1 MPSSQDSINPEH
13 EMKFTNISIESYD
26 QTSAFLYAIEG
37 AILVMFNTFAVYR
50 FLISSYHR
58 GQRDSLLIVGCLLFD
73 ALFGVTYMSSGLY
86 RIPFLY
92 IYKDFPA
99 VTKWRCVGTPALLFI
114 IVTPTAGL
122 FAFITTLDR
131 FYCVMFPLKYLKRRV
146 TYALIVMFSAYFIA
160 IIPVVTTIMH
170 SYPFRF
176 ISDQPITCSL
186 GNAVTAADFIMLRV
200 IRVVSTLSCV
210 LIYIPIFLKMYK
222 NIREHHLIT
231 NQGARTQKK
240 LLRMTLTI
248 SLITSNTILF
258 FTVPDIIMLYN
269 PDYESNIFFIMNLN
283 KGIVNIIIF
292 LVTQRTLRRVI
303 LGKQGNSEIMVS
315 VKTGGKTITCS
326 PPKPDTPL

>member
-1 MPSSQDSINPEH
+1 MQVTKLLLLQVFHTYCFYYSSDVLVFTDS
-13 EMKFTNISIESYD
+13 
-26 QTSAFLYAIEG
+26 
-37 AILVMFNTFAVYR
+37 
-50 FLISSYHR
+50 
-58 GQRDSLLIVGCLLFD
+58 
-73 ALFGVTYMSSGLY
+73 
-86 RIPFLY
+86 
-92 IYKDFPA
+92 DFPA

-176 ISDQPITCSL
+176 ISDVSFCL

-222 NIREHHLIT
+222 VHFKFTKYLPNCKSCSKLFRIYVSTTSSRTKVRE
-231 NQGARTQKK
+231 
-240 LLRMTLTI
+240 LRK
-248 SLITSNTILF
+248 S
-258 FTVPDIIMLYN
+258 YC
-269 PDYESNIFFIMNLN
+269 E
-283 KGIVNIIIF
+283 
-292 LVTQRTLRRVI
+292 
-303 LGKQGNSEIMVS
+303 
-315 VKTGGKTITCS
+315 
-326 PPKPDTPL
+326 